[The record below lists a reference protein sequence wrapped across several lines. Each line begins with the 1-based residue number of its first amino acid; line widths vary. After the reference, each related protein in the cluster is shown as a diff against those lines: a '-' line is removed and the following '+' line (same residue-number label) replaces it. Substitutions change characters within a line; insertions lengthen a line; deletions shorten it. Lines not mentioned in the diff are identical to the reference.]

1 MGISERVWDALTT
14 VVRMNDRIVG
24 LSETLKAQQQRIE
37 DLTARLIR
45 LETAL
50 EIGLAPRR
58 RKSLQAGERE

>member
-14 VVRMNDRIVG
+14 VLRMNDRIVG
-24 LSETLKAQQQRIE
+24 LSEALKAQQQRIE

-50 EIGLAPRR
+50 EIGLASRR
-58 RKSLQAGERE
+58 RKSLPTVGRD